1 VVNLVQLYIEFVSNV
16 QGSKPADLYL
26 LSMLQLA
33 IASGHPAA
41 FFCFPGKE
49 KKGKVIFV
57 TFKFSNEFPFLL
69 PILHWFSH
77 ALAIFKCQSGLKT
90 AFFFLNKFEL
100 ETFICRINDFSHAL
114 KRH

>member
-1 VVNLVQLYIEFVSNV
+1 MVNLVQLYIEFVSNV
-16 QGSKPADLYL
+16 QGSKLADLYL

-90 AFFFLNKFEL
+90 AFFFNKFEL